1 MPRDGSGASDNK
13 VEETHDVIHGAGA
26 IKFILQDPHVDR
38 ADKTAP
44 LPEPEKGLAIDGL
57 AASGGSFPK
66 GEGAGQGG
74 RSN

>member
-26 IKFILQDPHVDR
+26 IKDPHVDR

>member
-13 VEETHDVIHGAGA
+13 VEESHDVIHGAGA
-26 IKFILQDPHVDR
+26 IKDPHVDR

-57 AASGGSFPK
+57 AASGGQSVK
-66 GEGAGQGG
+66 GDGIPPGE
-74 RSN
+74 RST